1 MLSRSKLLLGLAIL
15 ISVLTLSLS
24 AEELVVTGRPVTP
37 EFMRSIPA
45 LKEWGTKPSKALRP
59 GQTWSDPKGNRIVN
73 LDWTP
78 PPSNVVA
85 LSDHPEK
92 VERVGGLFFGGL
104 TLLRPLTFQYYHL
117 GKLQG
122 PSPNLTFYLHN
133 PNSEPAQIHLR
144 QGIGKPSLDY
154 FSSGQTNNVEW
165 FRSQEQNL
173 GRFVSIQAGETVEL
187 FQQDLRPEYV
197 VSGTLGL
204 TQTKGRPLQFAF
216 VARKSLLE
224 TVSLNNLLK
233 DDDVH
238 SRGFYPVAVQKVR
251 RTYRVG
257 GEPIK
262 VAVGAV
268 RQQTFSGV
276 RELRGDYG
284 VTYSL
289 DLELKNDTAQA
300 ATVKLLFNPRG
311 GPATA
316 TFLLDGEMV
325 KIGVTKA
332 FEERHIAE
340 IALRAGESKKIK
352 LETIPEGAS
361 NYPVRI
367 VIQESEN
374 FSKTG
379 H

>member
-1 MLSRSKLLLGLAIL
+1 MLSKSRFLCGIALLF
-15 ISVLTLSLS
+15 LTSFLS
-24 AEELVVTGRPVTP
+24 AEELIITGRPASAEFVRSLPTP
-37 EFMRSIPA
+37 KQWDSRPTKA
-45 LKEWGTKPSKALRP
+45 LKP
-59 GQTWSDPKGNRIVN
+59 GQNWTDGKGNRIVN
-73 LDWTP
+73 LDWNP

-117 GKLQG
+117 GKLKG
-122 PSPNLTFYLHN
+122 PSPNLTFYIHN
-133 PNSEPAQIHLR
+133 PGSEGAQVHLR

-154 FSSGQTNNVEW
+154 FSSGHTNNVEW
-165 FRSQEQNL
+165 FRAQEQNL
-173 GRFVSIQAGETVEL
+173 GRFLTVPAGETVEI

-204 TQTKGRPLQFAF
+204 TQTEGRPLQFAF
-216 VARKSLLE
+216 VARKSLEE

-238 SRGFYPVAVQKVR
+238 SRGFYPVAVQKIR
-251 RTYRVG
+251 RTYRLG
-257 GEPIK
+257 GEPIQ

-289 DLELKNDTAQA
+289 DLELRNDTAQA
-300 ATVKLLFNPRG
+300 AQVELIFNPRG
-311 GPATA
+311 GPATG
-316 TFLLDGEMV
+316 TFLLDGRLVE
-325 KIGVTKA
+325 IGVTKA
-332 FEERHIAE
+332 FEEKPIAE
-340 IALRAGESKKIK
+340 FGLEAGESKKIK

-367 VIQESEN
+367 VIRECKN
-374 FSKTG
+374 FSKTDP
-379 H
+379 